1 MMGPGRG
8 VRSAA
13 GRLPGQRTENIG
25 KTLRRLL
32 ARMRRE
38 LAWLGLALL
47 MGVISVAFVVSG
59 PKILGNATNVLFDGV
74 VSKQFKT
81 GTTKAQAVAQLRA
94 HGHGQIADMVAKM
107 NITPGAGV
115 EMKRLGLILG
125 LAALVYLLGAIFT
138 WGQGYVMAGVTQRTM
153 FRLRRDVEEKLARLP

>member
-94 HGHGQIADMVAKM
+94 HGHGQIADMVAK
-107 NITPGAGV
+107 IARQ
-115 EMKRLGLILG
+115 E
-125 LAALVYLLGAIFT
+125 LAARTAAGCIGVGLVIT
-138 WGQGYVMAGVTQRTM
+138 THDMAGSDQL
-153 FRLRRDVEEKLARLP
+153 FAL